1 MVHLCVHIVGEAKIG
16 GPVQSRWM
24 YPIERF
30 LGKLKDYVRNK
41 ARPEGSI
48 AEGYIL
54 EECLF
59 FCSKYLH
66 NVETKSNQ
74 QERNSDSV
82 SDDYEGLSIF
92 APSGVP
98 LGKENSKCLTQEEW
112 EKARDY
118 VLKNCDEVQPFLREY
133 EQGQNENE
141 FSEWFRERVNSLP
154 DKHTQ
159 VLKDLRSLSFGPL
172 MGVERYNGYLANG
185 FRFHIKALE
194 ERRTNQN
201 SGILVEGASDARN
214 LDYYG
219 VLTEIISLQ
228 YLDGKR
234 VVLFNSHWWDVSNFG
249 KGIKV
254 DKHNIVSVNTK
265 RKLQTHEPFVLAC
278 QAQQVFYV
286 RDGFDPN
293 WLVAIR
299 TQARHSYDVVLEKF
313 TMDQPEMRKEF
324 ILRHMNALYRDYRRK
339 LKAIY
344 YDDPK
349 LINQVQREKNKPK
362 NVARRDWLYLCKLW
376 HSPDFKKLSQ
386 RNRKNRSRLKIP
398 HYSGTKSFARI
409 ADELKLNREP
419 TRAEILSKPVD
430 PVKFAENQEIVSKLK
445 NSIQEREDGHNN
457 MSDEQIFKEILGEE
471 KHGYLRAYG
480 RNKSITDHF
489 KEKPSRINLA
499 NQVIKIE
506 KKADERVEEVK
517 KAMEEKIEEKLAERD
532 QMWEERF
539 KKLCE
544 KLGAPSTN
552 HDIIKTT

>member
-376 HSPDFKKLSQ
+376 HSPDFK
-386 RNRKNRSRLKIP
+386 
-398 HYSGTKSFARI
+398 
-409 ADELKLNREP
+409 
-419 TRAEILSKPVD
+419 
-430 PVKFAENQEIVSKLK
+430 SKLK

>member
-1 MVHLCVHIVGEAKIG
+1 MLLPDTLSPLYRMG
-16 GPVQSRWM
+16 
-24 YPIERF
+24 IEEFLDFAFCDFDDEDELSCPCKKCHFSEYKNKDEMRADLLGYGMMIHDALGHPDDNPFDKDDMSDDINISSNSHKEPKKPSLTHEQFEKLIKDAEQQLF

-299 TQARHSYDVVLEKF
+299 TQARHSYDVVL
-313 TMDQPEMRKEF
+313 
-324 ILRHMNALYRDYRRK
+324 
-339 LKAIY
+339 
-344 YDDPK
+344 
-349 LINQVQREKNKPK
+349 V
-362 NVARRDWLYLCKLW
+362 
-376 HSPDFKKLSQ
+376 
-386 RNRKNRSRLKIP
+386 
-398 HYSGTKSFARI
+398 
-409 ADELKLNREP
+409 
-419 TRAEILSKPVD
+419 
-430 PVKFAENQEIVSKLK
+430 
-445 NSIQEREDGHNN
+445 
-457 MSDEQIFKEILGEE
+457 
-471 KHGYLRAYG
+471 
-480 RNKSITDHF
+480 
-489 KEKPSRINLA
+489 
-499 NQVIKIE
+499 
-506 KKADERVEEVK
+506 
-517 KAMEEKIEEKLAERD
+517 
-532 QMWEERF
+532 
-539 KKLCE
+539 
-544 KLGAPSTN
+544 
-552 HDIIKTT
+552 